1 MMQSRMTEILSNFQK
16 DGIGPVLPPGLAASS
31 RCCLFVTAV
40 LALTGHAFSAD
51 DGIEIQPQRTLAVES
66 YGLDE
71 GLAQSTVISMAEDSN
86 GFLWFGTQEG
96 LHRFDGHRFDVLQHR
111 QGDAGTL
118 VSSTMDVLL
127 VDGNE
132 RLWMGSN
139 DAGIEVIDL
148 ASLQRWRF
156 APEHGLSHLRVIDLA
171 VSPSGRSALVATAAG
186 VDLVDLVE
194 QRVTNLIAGVGLIGL
209 VRFGGQE
216 WVTADRDCRLAFS
229 DGRLH
234 KPDLPARS
242 VCVALIQAPDD
253 TAWLATDSGRL
264 VRVRPD
270 DVSVI
275 STPVRP
281 KAPQARVSSLYA
293 EDDGRLLIGDSKG
306 GVTEWQPDKPLQY
319 SHWRIDL
326 GNSEVSKFFRD
337 SAGVLW
343 IGTFTD
349 GLHRVL
355 PMSETILAGTAS
367 ESSEP
372 VDWPNGIVWAIRR
385 NDRRSL
391 LGTDNGLIV
400 KAAGSDE
407 WHTLPALAGVPII
420 ALAADR
426 SGSGYWV
433 GTYHGLWRW
442 KPPEEPHPVVPDGL
456 PDERI
461 TDLVEHQDRLW
472 ITTQGGLAV
481 LADGRLHPEL
491 VPAALRQR
499 FLTTLRVDERGT
511 IWVGSN
517 ENGVFRFSPGESSDH
532 VFAGSR
538 EASSSSIWA
547 IHFDDDRVWLGT
559 FGGGLLQL
567 DRNGEVQRRI
577 TEADGLPNN
586 VIYRILQDDQGRLW
600 LSTNQ
605 GLGVV
610 DSHSRQVQQLG
621 QRDGLI
627 NREFNAWAAWKG
639 SEGALYFGGVDGVDS
654 VDSSAFSFESPAAH
668 PVVDGL
674 TIAHRQIGV
683 LDEFAG
689 LDASLPYADELRL
702 DHQQR
707 IFALRMVALD
717 FNAPSAARLR
727 YRVEGLH
734 DEWVQVN
741 GPQAEF
747 SVNYLSPGSYQ
758 LQIQAAGRDGRF
770 GRSRVL
776 DIILA
781 PPPWRHPAAYGLYAL
796 VLILLLALI
805 VWRVRRNIR
814 NKRRQVE
821 TLHKQVAERTV
832 ELQQLNEQLYRSNRK
847 LDRATR
853 RDPLTGLSNRR
864 DFLDWMEK
872 AQDSHDR
879 DSRPRLLFLMI
890 DIDNFKQ
897 INDKRGHAVGD
908 RILVAFG
915 QRLAEFCRAEDILVR
930 WGGEEFLLVVNDIDP
945 ARGAD
950 LAERTCRAVSEKPLL
965 TSDNEDLDV
974 TCSVGYAPWP
984 LLETAAKPNSWEL
997 TVDLADRAL
1006 YAAKAAGKN
1015 RWRGLL
1021 AGPNATSDQLD
1032 KPYSTMALHQMIE
1045 RGILEPVPSSA
1056 EF

>member
-1 MMQSRMTEILSNFQK
+1 MSEFIHNFQK
-16 DGIGPVLPPGLAASS
+16 DGIGPVLSACLAASS
-31 RCCLFVTAV
+31 GRCLLVTAL

-51 DGIEIQPQRTLAVES
+51 DGIGTRPERTLAVES

-71 GLAQSTVISMAEDSN
+71 GLAQSTVVSMAEDSN

-96 LHRFDGHRFDVLQHR
+96 VHRFDGHRFDILRHR
-111 QGDAGTL
+111 PDDAGTL
-118 VSSTMDVLL
+118 VSSTMDVLA
-127 VDGNE
+127 VDSNE

-148 ASLQRWRF
+148 AGLQRWRF
-156 APEHGLSHLRVIDLA
+156 APEQGLSHLRVIDLA

-186 VDLVDLVE
+186 VDRVDLAE
-194 QRVTNLIAGVGLIGL
+194 GRVTRLLAGVGLIGL
-209 VRFGGQE
+209 VQLEGQD
-216 WVTADRDCRLAFS
+216 WVAADRDCRLAFS
-229 DGRLH
+229 DGRFH
-234 KPDLPARS
+234 QPDLPARS
-242 VCVALIQAPDD
+242 VCVAMVKAPDD
-253 TAWLATDSGRL
+253 TAWLATDSGGL
-264 VRVRPD
+264 VRVRAD

-275 STPVRP
+275 GTIVRP

-293 EDDGRLLIGDSKG
+293 ADDGRLLIGDSKG

-319 SHWRIDL
+319 SHWRIDI
-326 GNSEVSKFFRD
+326 GSSEVSKFFRD

-343 IGTFTD
+343 IGTFSD

-355 PMSETILAGTAS
+355 PMSETILAGTD
-367 ESSEP
+367 SSEP

-385 NDRRSL
+385 DDARSL
-391 LGTDNGLIV
+391 LGTDNGLIAR
-400 KAAGSDE
+400 AAGRDE
-407 WHTLPALAGVPII
+407 WRTLPALAGVPII

-426 SGSGYWV
+426 SAGGYWV

-442 KPPEEPHPVVPDGL
+442 NPPDEPHPVLPNGL

-461 TDLVEHQDRLW
+461 TDLVEHEDRLW
-472 ITTQGGLAV
+472 IATQGGLAV
-481 LADGRLHPEL
+481 FADGRLHPEL
-491 VPAALRQR
+491 VPAPLRQR
-499 FLTTLRVDERGT
+499 FLTTLRIDEGGA

-517 ENGVFRFSPGESSDH
+517 ESGVFRFNPGESSEQ

-547 IHFDDDRVWLGT
+547 IHFDNERVWLGT

-567 DRNGEVQRRI
+567 DRNGKLQRRI

-586 VIYRILQDDQGRLW
+586 VIYRILQDDQRRLW

-610 DSHSRQVQQLG
+610 DPHSRQVQQLG
-621 QRDGLI
+621 RRDGLT
-627 NREFNAWAAWKG
+627 NQEFNAWAAWKDSG
-639 SEGALYFGGVDGVDS
+639 GALHFGGMDGVDS
-654 VDSSAFSFESPAAH
+654 VDSSAFSFESPAAR
-668 PVVDGL
+668 PVIDGL
-674 TIAHRQIGV
+674 TIAHQQIGV

-689 LDASLPYADELRL
+689 LDASLPYADALRL

-770 GRSRVL
+770 GQSRAL
-776 DIILA
+776 DIVLA
-781 PPPWRHPAAYGLYAL
+781 PPPWRHPAAYVLYAL

-805 VWRVRRNIR
+805 AWRVRGNIR

-821 TLHKQVAERTV
+821 ILHQQVAERTA
-832 ELQQLNEQLYRSNRK
+832 ELQRLNEKLYRSNRK

-864 DFLDWMEK
+864 DFLDWMAK
-872 AQDSHDR
+872 AQDSHDG
-879 DSRPRLLFLMI
+879 DPRPSLLFLMI

-908 RILVAFG
+908 RILIEFG
-915 QRLAEFCRAEDILVR
+915 RRLAEFCRAEDILVR
-930 WGGEEFLLVVNDIDP
+930 WGGEEFLLVVNGIDP
-945 ARGAD
+945 ARGAE

-965 TSDNEDLDV
+965 TTDNEDLEV

-984 LLETAAKPNSWEL
+984 LVEAPAKPNSWEL

-1021 AGPNATSDQLD
+1021 AGPNATSDKLD
-1032 KPYSTMALHQMIE
+1032 KPYSTMALNQMIE
-1045 RGILEPVPSSA
+1045 RGILKPVPSSA
-1056 EF
+1056 DWC